1 MLRSKDSSRENRME
15 KRAQNPTTRRTGRTL
30 CLLSNDS
37 GISYIDLMLA
47 LVVLTIGVLALAD
60 LQTISARGNNSSQS
74 MSAAI
79 TVAEAK
85 LEAIKGTLYGNIVA
99 EAPTPVTASGLTF
112 TRQVTVTSNSPVANV
127 KTVKVIVTWSD
138 SAGITHTVP
147 MATIVSQ

>member
-1 MLRSKDSSRENRME
+1 MLRSKGGRRENQME
-15 KRAQNPTTRRTGRTL
+15 KEAQNPTTRMGHARG
-30 CLLSNDS
+30 LLSNDS
-37 GISYIDLMLA
+37 GISFIDLMLA
-47 LVVLTIGVLALAD
+47 VVVLTIGVLALAD
-60 LQTISARGNNSSQS
+60 LQTISARGNNSSQR
-74 MSAAI
+74 MNAAI
-79 TVAEAK
+79 AVAETK

>member
-1 MLRSKDSSRENRME
+1 MLRTKDGSRENRME
-15 KRAQNPTTRRTGRTL
+15 KKAQSPTTRRGRVR

-60 LQTISARGNNSSQS
+60 LQTISARGNNSSKS

-79 TVAEAK
+79 TVAETK
-85 LEAIKGTLYGNIVA
+85 LEAIKGSLYGNIVA
-99 EAPTPVTASGLTF
+99 EAPTPVTASGFTF
-112 TRQVTVTSNSPVANV
+112 TRQVTVTANSPVANV

-138 SAGITHTVP
+138 TSGTHTVP